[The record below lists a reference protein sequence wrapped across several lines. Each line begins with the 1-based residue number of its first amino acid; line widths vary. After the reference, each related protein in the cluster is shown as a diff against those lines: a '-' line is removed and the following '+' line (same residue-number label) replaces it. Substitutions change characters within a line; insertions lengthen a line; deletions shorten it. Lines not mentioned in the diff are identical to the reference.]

1 MGWDG
6 FPILDPTQVTTLPL
20 GHPQMA
26 LGHPGTLGYFT
37 RPKVRQILHV
47 RSESESV
54 GFTELN
60 DIYFFQKKLI
70 LDMPDRVLRFN
81 ISR

>member
-1 MGWDG
+1 MKNPGRAGRADRAGWDA
-6 FPILDPTQVTTLPL
+6 PAP
-20 GHPQMA
+20 
-26 LGHPGTLGYFT
+26 LGYFT
-37 RPKVRQILHV
+37 RPKVCQILHV

-70 LDMPDRVLRFN
+70 LDMSDRVLRFN